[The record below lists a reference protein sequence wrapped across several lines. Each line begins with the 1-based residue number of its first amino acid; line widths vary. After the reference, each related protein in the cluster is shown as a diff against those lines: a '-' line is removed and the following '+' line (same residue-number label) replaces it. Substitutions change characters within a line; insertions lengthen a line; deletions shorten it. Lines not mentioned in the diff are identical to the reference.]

1 MTLLAYVFLFVA
13 SVVVTL
19 GACALFTNAI
29 EWLGKRRNLS
39 EGAVGSVLAA
49 IGTTLP
55 ETSIP
60 IVAIFFGATREEAEV
75 GLGAILGAP
84 FMLSTLVVPMLA
96 LLLLA
101 YARLGKR
108 VRSFRLN
115 YKDIT
120 VDLTCFSLA
129 YMVALGCAFVP
140 SRPVHMMAAIGL
152 LSLYGYYVKLKFSD
166 DESNEP
172 SDLGPLLF
180 SKHATTPSYA
190 VITLQALAGLGGL
203 ALGAHLF
210 VSAADATAQLRLF
223 LLLILALPIAPL
235 ATELPEMSNSFLW
248 LIKRRTGWP
257 SETSPAPWCFKGRRP
272 RQGQPGHRM
281 DVGAVGDGHDGPCGR
296 DGKFA
301 AASGVGRS
309 VASLVAHD
317 RRGPLYRV
325 CDVFVWVVAVKPRQ
339 KQHTGMA
346 VVLGITVGTRRYR
359 TEVIAKAFMGNSPA
373 ACLLTAC
380 HRLFRRHAADREEA
394 KVEAH
399 CAVAEGH
406 VPTGRRPG
414 EIAVLDPLERPLT
427 RYRSGVAAPE
437 TGAASVVSIKKAVH
451 LAQTGCIG
459 RDGHRSDQ

>member
-1 MTLLAYVFLFVA
+1 VTLLAYVFLFGA

-60 IVAIFFGATREEAEV
+60 IVAIFFGATHEEAEV

-96 LLLLA
+96 LLLLV

-108 VRSFRLN
+108 GRSFRLN

-120 VDLTCFSLA
+120 VDLTCFALA
-129 YMVALGCAFVP
+129 YMVALACAFVP
-140 SRPVHMMAAIGL
+140 SRPVRIMAAVGL

-172 SDLGPLLF
+172 SELGPLLF
-180 SKHATTPSYA
+180 SKHAKTPSYA

-210 VSAADATAQLRLF
+210 VSAADSTAH
-223 LLLILALPIAPL
+223 LLAISPLILALLIAPL

-248 LIKRRTGWP
+248 LYQKKDRLAVGNVTGAMVFQGTVPVSVGLLGTEWTLAP
-257 SETSPAPWCFKGRRP
+257 SALITMVLAVVATGSLLLQAAWSGQWRPWLL
-272 RQGQPGHRM
+272 M
-281 DVGAVGDGHDGPCGR
+281 IGAV
-296 DGKFA
+296 
-301 AASGVGRS
+301 
-309 VASLVAHD
+309 
-317 RRGPLYRV
+317 LY
-325 CDVFVWVVAVKPRQ
+325 
-339 KQHTGMA
+339 
-346 VVLGITVGTRRYR
+346 
-359 TEVIAKAFMGNSPA
+359 
-373 ACLLTAC
+373 
-380 HRLFRRHAADREEA
+380 
-394 KVEAH
+394 
-399 CAVAEGH
+399 
-406 VPTGRRPG
+406 
-414 EIAVLDPLERPLT
+414 
-427 RYRSGVAAPE
+427 
-437 TGAASVVSIKKAVH
+437 
-451 LAQTGCIG
+451 IG
-459 RDGHRSDQ
+459 YAMYLYGW